1 MTTLARLFVPE
12 AVRDALS
19 DEAWLEAVTDAERAR
34 INAAS
39 LAGTL
44 AARDAALLVDAI
56 DPLQASPEVIETAA
70 LLVARTVL
78 ELRSLPVPKL
88 SARLDAPYFAEEL
101 DLEPFDPAQDPFA
114 ELADLLDNEWSTV
127 LRSARDWRVRCT
139 ALNEALAFA

>member
-1 MTTLARLFVPE
+1 LTTLARLFVPE

-44 AARDAALLVDAI
+44 PAHEAARLVEEI
-56 DPLQASPEVIETAA
+56 DPWRASPEVIETAA
-70 LLVARTVL
+70 LLVARNVL
-78 ELRSLPVPKL
+78 GARAPRL
-88 SARLDAPYFAEEL
+88 SARLDAPHFAEEL
-101 DLEPFDPAQDPFA
+101 DLEPFDPAHDPFA
-114 ELADLLDNEWSTV
+114 ELADLLDNEWSGV
-127 LRSARDWRVRCT
+127 LRSAPDWRVRCT